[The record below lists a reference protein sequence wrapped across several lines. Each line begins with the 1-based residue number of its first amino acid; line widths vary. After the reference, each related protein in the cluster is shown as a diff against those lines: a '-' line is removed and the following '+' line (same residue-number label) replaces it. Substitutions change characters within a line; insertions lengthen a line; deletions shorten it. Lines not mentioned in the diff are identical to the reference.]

1 MPAKLNHVRI
11 LLPLL
16 LLLAPVALI
25 HGQPAAASAPALTA
39 VQAQSLVERALANEL
54 SAAQDSTHLMR
65 YRLRKSSPRLVSTKE
80 ILETR
85 DGAVA
90 RLVSINDR
98 PLNPADEQKEQT
110 RLDGL
115 VSDPGRQR
123 HRKQS
128 QDEDT
133 GRALKVIRVLPTA
146 FLYQFAGTGAGPR
159 GSVEKFTFK
168 PNPAF
173 EAPDLETQVL
183 TSMAG
188 EIWIDATQGRVVRL
202 EGHLLQDVNF
212 GWGIL
217 GRLNKGGWIVIDQAD
232 VGGHQ
237 WRTVRFQMVMSG
249 RVLFKNKSFDTV
261 EEQTQ
266 YAPLPQGLGY
276 QQAIRMLCA
285 PQGKTEQ
292 ASR

>member
-1 MPAKLNHVRI
+1 
-11 LLPLL
+11 
-16 LLLAPVALI
+16 
-25 HGQPAAASAPALTA
+25 
-39 VQAQSLVERALANEL
+39 VERALANEL

-65 YRLRKSSPRLVSTKE
+65 YRLRKSSPRLASAKE

-90 RLVSINDR
+90 RLVSINDK
-98 PLNPADEQKEQT
+98 PLSPAEEQKEQA

-146 FLYQFAGTGAGPR
+146 FLYQFVGAGAGPS
-159 GSVEKFTFK
+159 GKVEKFTFK

-173 EAPDLETQVL
+173 EAPDLETQLL

-276 QQAIRMLCA
+276 QQAIRMLRA
-285 PQGKTEQ
+285 AQGNTEQ

>member
-1 MPAKLNHVRI
+1 MPARLNYVRN

-16 LLLAPVALI
+16 FLLTSAATSP
-25 HGQPAAASAPALTA
+25 GQPAASSAPAFTPA
-39 VQAQSLVERALANEL
+39 DAHSLVARTLANEL
-54 SAAQDSTHLMR
+54 RAAQDTSHLMR
-65 YRLRKSSPRLVSTKE
+65 YRLRKSTPRLVSAKE

-90 RLVSINDR
+90 RLLSIADK
-98 PLNPADEQKEQT
+98 PLSPDLEQKEEE
-110 RLDGL
+110 RLNGL
-115 VSDPGRQR
+115 LRDPSRQH

-128 QDEDT
+128 QDEDI

-146 FLYQFAGTGAGPR
+146 FLYHFAGTIDVPGDK
-159 GSVEKFTFK
+159 VEKFSFK

-173 EAPDLETQVL
+173 EPPDLETQIL
-183 TSMAG
+183 GSMAG
-188 EIWIDATQGRVVRL
+188 ELWIDATQGRVVRL
-202 EGHLLQDVNF
+202 EGHLTHDVNF

-266 YAPLPQGLGY
+266 YAPLPSGLDY
-276 QQAIRMLCA
+276 KQAIEMLRTSPGIA
-285 PQGKTEQ
+285 ER